1 MGAWLSKNCVGPV
14 CPSLIPDYMNLT
26 PSKLQVRNSQM
37 QNSKDTQ
44 VAQELDTD
52 IQASFI
58 SKM

>member
-1 MGAWLSKNCVGPV
+1 MTLR
-14 CPSLIPDYMNLT
+14 SL
-26 PSKLQVRNSQM
+26 KLQVRNSQM